1 MKVVIEIKFWRP
13 GNNYMNFDFTPEE
26 EIFIDEVKAF
36 IEEEKLKPHADNVFA
51 PNREADAQTKLDSP
65 PRREFMK
72 TLSKK
77 GYLGMSWPI
86 RYGGQGKD
94 GVYDYIL
101 NEELCRVGAP
111 SPGKGVGSIG
121 QTIIHHGSQA
131 VKDEFLPLILAGD
144 IDFALGYS
152 EPGAGSDLASLK
164 LKAERKGN
172 GWLIN
177 GQKIW
182 TSSGHVADWY
192 WLAARTDPGAP
203 KHKGI
208 SVFLVNM
215 KDPGIEVHPIETIGE
230 HATNSVFLTDVW
242 VADEYVVG
250 ELNKGWIYICE
261 ALNYERFTFY
271 TIAPLE
277 QKFKELVDLVKT
289 LSRDDR
295 PLNEFPEIRKKII
308 YLAADVEKAKVL
320 QRKVLSIALQD
331 QVPQTE
337 AAIFKLFSTKLHQRL
352 ANAAMDILGP
362 EGLFTKDYEKSHA
375 DGKWEWSYR
384 STLVDTIGAGT
395 TEIQKNTIAKK
406 ALKLPL

>member
-1 MKVVIEIKFWRP
+1 MKVVIGIKFWRP

-289 LSRDDR
+289 LSRDGR